1 MLPPKLRKA
10 TYALVAVQG
19 LVTALAPRLASKFG
33 LRMGLLGFENTQALE
48 AEDWYVRA
56 VRATGVGML
65 AAGGTA
71 LLLEDRAQEAESD
84 AESDQPAETDEASEP
99 IDVEI

>member
-1 MLPPKLRKA
+1 MSPQKLRKA

-19 LVTALAPRLASKFG
+19 LVTAVAPRLASRFG
-33 LRMGLLGFENTQALE
+33 RRMGLLGFDNSQVLE

-56 VRATGVGML
+56 VRATGIGML

-71 LLLEDRAQEAESD
+71 LLLEDRTRNAERD
-84 AESDQPAETDEASEP
+84 AEPDQPAETEDASEP
-99 IDVEI
+99 IEVEI

>member
-10 TYALVAVQG
+10 TYAFVAVQG
-19 LVTALAPRLASKFG
+19 LVTALAPRLASKLG
-33 LRMGLLGFENTQALE
+33 VRMGLLGFENTQALE

-71 LLLEDRAQEAESD
+71 LLLEDRAQPTESETASSHSTEPD
-84 AESDQPAETDEASEP
+84 DDSDP
-99 IDVEI
+99 VEVEL